1 MRELDATAFRPGGGT
16 MKFGLQLQALFRDM
30 DPAKSPKSTAGNPK
44 TTILTG
50 LPPADSETD
59 VR

>member
-1 MRELDATAFRPGGGT
+1 